1 MSNAPISRSTF
12 EFSFPFHP
20 PKRTPAHY
28 AFYANQKQNK
38 FRFEGHPAELVLE
51 RSGQE
56 NLTPGTLD
64 GPIPALVGATLY
76 PNSGIWTLPGTDVYR
91 ILHDGDPVTDW
102 MPSSNVFPATG
113 ESVYFHLVQ
122 HNALGKTIT
131 AEVRRTGAP
140 AMLLE
145 GARYIEPAITYDIVG
160 ASAQVNDGSPFVPA
174 MPMGAAAGDLA
185 VVFMVSDGMGPLSRT
200 GGELGW
206 YAIPGGFPAT
216 ADSKASRT
224 SRLYLPDPATFGTW
238 NHVSAWACLVLRP
251 SRKPA
256 AWATAALGWFG
267 QARHAQRA
275 DAAETAWANLPIM
288 RAAYSRAICFYR
300 RLADEPVALRPDL
313 WSLAEAGAE
322 VRVGVAMSPTEVTNW
337 GALVTPQALS
347 GGSDTLAVE
356 LRAYGTA
363 LYD

>member
-38 FRFEGHPAELVLE
+38 FRFDGHPAELILE

-56 NLTPGTLD
+56 NLTPGELA
-64 GPIPALVGATLY
+64 GPNPILVGGTLY
-76 PNSGIWTLPGTDVYR
+76 LISGTWALPGTDRYR

-102 MPSSNVFPATG
+102 LPSSQDIGGGMTLRN
-113 ESVYFHLVQ
+113 HLVEY
-122 HNALGKTIT
+122 NALGKTIT
-131 AEVRRTGAP
+131 AEVRRSGAAP
-140 AMLLE
+140 VPLA
-145 GARYIEPAITYDIVG
+145 GSRFIEPAIEYQIIG
-160 ASAQVNDGSPFVPA
+160 ASAQVHDGSPFVPA
-174 MPMGAAAGDLA
+174 MPAGAAPGDLA
-185 VVFMVSDGMGPLSRT
+185 LVFMVSDGMGGMSRD
-200 GGELGW
+200 GGISGW
-206 YAIPGGFPAT
+206 MQVASGIGASV
-216 ADSKASRT
+216 DSTYRDT
-224 SRLYLPDPATFGTW
+224 RWLYLPDPATFGTW

-256 AWATAALGWFG
+256 AWSGQPLGWFG

-322 VRVGVAMSPTEVTNW
+322 VRVWVAMSPTEVTNW
-337 GALVTPQALS
+337 GASVTPQALS